1 MTDAVTAPVGAAAQ
15 AATPAPTTPTST
27 TQGRDA
33 AAWKAAQEFEAVF
46 LGQMLAQMHQGIEA
60 KAPFGGGF
68 AEETYRS
75 LMHQEIG
82 KQMAATG
89 GVGIA
94 ESVYAEM
101 IRMQGNQE

>member
-1 MTDAVTAPVGAAAQ
+1 MTDAVSGAGAAP
-15 AATPAPTTPTST
+15 AT
-27 TQGRDA
+27 A
-33 AAWKAAQEFEAVF
+33 AANTSAPSAAIDRDSPTWKAAQDFEAVF
-46 LGQMLAQMHQGIEA
+46 LGQMLAQMYQGIEA

-82 KQMAATG
+82 RQMAATG

>member
-1 MTDAVTAPVGAAAQ
+1 MTDALSTAGAA
-15 AATPAPTTPTST
+15 P
-27 TQGRDA
+27 A
-33 AAWKAAQEFEAVF
+33 AASPAQPAAPAIDRDSPTWKAAQDFEAVF
-46 LGQMLAQMHQGIEA
+46 LGQMLAQMYQGIEA

-68 AEETYRS
+68 AEATYRS

>member
-1 MTDAVTAPVGAAAQ
+1 MDPLSNAG
-15 AATPAPTTPTST
+15 ATPAPAAAST
-27 TQGRDA
+27 TKPAAPAIDRDSPT
-33 AAWKAAQEFEAVF
+33 WKAAQEFEAVF
-46 LGQMLAQMHQGIEA
+46 LGQMLAQMYQGIEA

-82 KQMAATG
+82 RQMATTG

>member
-1 MTDAVTAPVGAAAQ
+1 MTDALSTAGAA
-15 AATPAPTTPTST
+15 P
-27 TQGRDA
+27 A
-33 AAWKAAQEFEAVF
+33 AASPAQPAAAAIDRDSPTWKAAQDFEAVF
-46 LGQMLAQMHQGIEA
+46 LGQMLAQMYQGIEA

-68 AEETYRS
+68 AEATYRS